1 MYEQILP
8 DLHRIEVPL
17 PNTPLKAIN
26 CYLLHGNDRW
36 LLIDTG
42 MHRRVCRETLEKSL
56 QELRVDLNKTDFF
69 ITHLHSDHIGQL
81 DYFATESSNV
91 YFNRIEAPTVTEAK
105 ESGGFGEYIM
115 KLGRMTGFSE
125 RELNESLANH
135 PGGEWNG
142 PPHVDFELLDEGDT
156 LAFGEFSF
164 EVIHTPGHSPGHLC
178 LYDAERR
185 LMVAGDHVLA
195 EISPNI
201 SPWGYDDDP
210 LTDFLNSLEKVRRY
224 DVELALPG
232 HRRLITDWTGRID
245 ELKRHHDRRLD
256 EIVDA
261 VNGTAMTPYQIAS
274 HMTWDMRYDRWE
286 DVNVMQKWFAAGEAT
301 AHLRHLEARGAV
313 ISAVENGVLQY
324 WAG

>member
-1 MYEQILP
+1 MYELVLP
-8 DLHRIEVPL
+8 NVHRIEVPL

-26 CYLLHGNDRW
+26 CYLLRGEDRW

-42 MHRRVCRETLEKSL
+42 MHRRICRETLEQAL
-56 QELRVDLNKTDFF
+56 IELDVDLHKTDFF

-81 DYFATESSNV
+81 DYFARPESKV

-105 ESGGFGEYIM
+105 ETGGFGEYIM
-115 KLGRMTGFSE
+115 RLGHMTGFSE
-125 RELNESLANH
+125 QELNESLANH

-142 PPHVDFELLDEGDT
+142 PPHVNFEYLDEGDT

-164 EVIHTPGHSPGHLC
+164 ETIHTPGHSPGHLC
-178 LYDAERR
+178 LYDADRKV
-185 LMVAGDHVLA
+185 MVAGDHVLDQ
-195 EISPNI
+195 ISPNI

-210 LTDFLNSLEKVRRY
+210 LTDFLNSLDKVRRFEV
-224 DVELALPG
+224 DLALPG

-256 EIVDA
+256 EIVTA
-261 VNGTAMTPYQIAS
+261 VNGTAMTPYEIAS
-274 HMTWDMRYDRWE
+274 HMTWDMKYDTWD

-301 AHLRHLEARGAV
+301 AHLRHLESRGV
-313 ISAVENGVLQY
+313 VTSAVENGVLQY
-324 WAG
+324 WAD